1 MVMPERLP
9 TALSAA
15 PEGPATT
22 ASAARVVAAAKV
34 ASAEFTAVPK
44 RRNFSAKYKLQIL
57 AETDRAK
64 VQWRDPVVPTLPPH
78 THTR

>member
-9 TALSAA
+9 IALSSA
-15 PEGPATT
+15 PEGPAST
-22 ASAARVVAAAKV
+22 ASAAGVVAAAKV

-57 AETDRAK
+57 AETDRAGE
-64 VQWRDPVVPTLPPH
+64 TGGI
-78 THTR
+78 